1 MRRQTDRRGGTR
13 VAPRGRD
20 SQGPSWARFGD
31 WDTRWR
37 GSACVVRALL
47 VVAALPA
54 PSQSSQV
61 KEPPAVSEVGT
72 TSCPEDIA
80 RGRNALEPAPHDGA
94 LEAGL
99 ARLLT
104 ACGEY
109 PESVA
114 YYRRILQ
121 DQPQSVSTLTELG
134 ETLLR
139 AGRPDEALPVFR
151 LALQF
156 IPNSTGAALGL
167 ARALAATGNY
177 EGALQ
182 QYGEC
187 LQGSPEDYDALQG
200 EAFVLDWTHRFPEAR
215 TIFQGLLARQPSDRQ
230 NAEALEHI
238 AAAEEESRW
247 EALRPP
253 AGSPPADFLRYYFN
267 GLRNDV
273 YYMGFFT
280 PSFYQRQLLTTR
292 LQGKL
297 WGPAGYDFSGGIGLQ
312 QIEQGR
318 PVTSALSLNPAFTL
332 RVSPRL
338 SLRLGYTYYD
348 SAPGLGKV
356 SGNAVLL
363 STDYKF

>member
-20 SQGPSWARFGD
+20 SQGPSSARFGD

-167 ARALAATGNY
+167 ARALA
-177 EGALQ
+177 
-182 QYGEC
+182 
-187 LQGSPEDYDALQG
+187 
-200 EAFVLDWTHRFPEAR
+200 
-215 TIFQGLLARQPSDRQ
+215 
-230 NAEALEHI
+230 
-238 AAAEEESRW
+238 
-247 EALRPP
+247 
-253 AGSPPADFLRYYFN
+253 
-267 GLRNDV
+267 
-273 YYMGFFT
+273 
-280 PSFYQRQLLTTR
+280 
-292 LQGKL
+292 
-297 WGPAGYDFSGGIGLQ
+297 
-312 QIEQGR
+312 
-318 PVTSALSLNPAFTL
+318 
-332 RVSPRL
+332 
-338 SLRLGYTYYD
+338 
-348 SAPGLGKV
+348 
-356 SGNAVLL
+356 
-363 STDYKF
+363 